1 MHSEIRIG
9 FRHQSMTKKLGQ
21 RAIVVGASMAGLMTA
36 RVLSEYFDQVLAI
49 DRDEIEDRPV
59 VHKSVP
65 QGHHLHAFLQ
75 GGLNVVSS
83 LYPSITEE
91 LRRLGA
97 TRIAMGRNAVW
108 YTPNGKAYNFTGS
121 VRTPFD
127 CGLEGYCASRGLLEF
142 VIRRRTSAISNIHFE
157 YGTTITELICRDA
170 TVVGV
175 RTADSR
181 SIEADL
187 VVDATGRAH
196 RARQWLAAIGFSSPD
211 ETEIGLDTAY
221 STANFRRHE
230 SFSGEPLIFITGPA
244 PHFTRRGYV
253 ITIENGTLL
262 VSLIGRFGD
271 FPPTD
276 KEGFIAFAKELHSD
290 LAYRIVKDG
299 EQLTAIAHQRFVS
312 SVQRHYERMGHCPQG
327 FVVIGD
333 ALCHFNPIYAQG
345 MSAAAKQVEILQ
357 EILSDS
363 AKQSRGLNGIASSF
377 FTQAAEFN
385 STPWNLAA
393 GADFAFPQTRGVRP
407 PGTAE
412 QARYFQQL
420 DKLAQEDSEVLRLM
434 TEVFHLVQPLS
445 ILREEPLRSR
455 VLGRLAN

>member
-1 MHSEIRIG
+1 
-9 FRHQSMTKKLGQ
+9 
-21 RAIVVGASMAGLMTA
+21 VVGASIAGLMTA
-36 RVLSEYFDQVLAI
+36 RVLSEYFDQVVAI
-49 DRDEIEDRPV
+49 DRDDIEDRPV

-127 CGLEGYCASRGLLEF
+127 SRLEGYCASRGLLEF
-142 VIRRRTSAISNIHFE
+142 AIRRRTAAISNIHFE
-157 YGTTITELICRDA
+157 YGTAVTELICRDA

-175 RTADSR
+175 RCVDSR

-187 VVDATGRAH
+187 VVDATGRAY
-196 RARQWLAAIGFSSPD
+196 RARQWLAAIGFSPPE

-221 STANFRRHE
+221 STANFRRPE
-230 SFSGEPLIFITGPA
+230 SYSGEPLIFITGLA

-290 LAYRIVKDG
+290 VAYRIIKDG

-312 SVQRHYERMGHCPQG
+312 SVQRHYERMKPCPER

-345 MSAAAKQVEILQ
+345 MSAAAKQAEILQ
-357 EILSDS
+357 EILSDCV
-363 AKQSRGLNGIASSF
+363 KQSCGLGGIASSF
-377 FTQAAEFN
+377 FTRAAEFN
-385 STPWNLAA
+385 RTPWALAA

-412 QARYFQQL
+412 QARYFAEL
-420 DKLAQEDSEVLRLM
+420 DKLAQEDAEIPRLM
-434 TEVFHLVQPLS
+434 TEVLHLVQPLS
-445 ILREEPLRSR
+445 VLQQEPLRSR
-455 VLGRLAN
+455 VLSRFAN

>member
-1 MHSEIRIG
+1 
-9 FRHQSMTKKLGQ
+9 MTKKLGE
-21 RAIVVGASMAGLMTA
+21 RAIVVGASIAGLMTA
-36 RVLSEYFDQVLAI
+36 RVLSEYFDQVIAI

-59 VHKSVP
+59 IHKSVP

-75 GGLNVVSS
+75 GGLNVISS
-83 LYPSITEE
+83 LYPSVTDE

-97 TRIAMGRNAVW
+97 TKIAMGRDAVW
-108 YTPNGKAYNFTGS
+108 YTPNGKAYNFAGS
-121 VRTPFD
+121 VRAPFNS
-127 CGLEGYCASRGLLEF
+127 GLEGYCASRGLLEF
-142 VIRRRTSAISNIHFE
+142 IIRQRTAAISNIHFK
-157 YGTTITELICRDA
+157 YGTSVTGLICPDA
-170 TVVGV
+170 AVVGV
-175 RTADSR
+175 RLVDSR

-196 RARQWLAAIGFSSPD
+196 RARQWLAAIGFSSPE

-221 STANFRRHE
+221 STANFRRPE
-230 SFSGEPLIFITGPA
+230 SFCGEPLIFITGPA

-276 KEGFIAFAKELHSD
+276 KEGFIAFARELHSD
-290 LAYRIVKDG
+290 LAYRVIKDG
-299 EQLTAIAHQRFVS
+299 EQLTPIAHQRFVS
-312 SVQRHYERMGHCPQG
+312 SVQRHYERMKPCPEG
-327 FVVIGD
+327 FLVIGD

-345 MSAAAKQVEILQ
+345 MSAAAKQAEILR
-357 EILSDS
+357 EILTGR
-363 AKQSRGLNGIASSF
+363 AAQSRGLGGIASSF
-377 FTQAAEFN
+377 FNQAAGFN

-407 PGTAE
+407 PNAPE
-412 QARYFQQL
+412 RARYFAEL
-420 DKLAQEDSEVLRLM
+420 DRLAQEDAEVLRLM

-445 ILREEPLRSR
+445 VLQEEPLRSR
-455 VLGRLAN
+455 VLSRFAS

>member
-1 MHSEIRIG
+1 M
-9 FRHQSMTKKLGQ
+9 KKLGR
-21 RAIVVGASMAGLMTA
+21 RAIVVGASIAGLMAA
-36 RVLSEYFDQVLAI
+36 RVLSEYFDQVVAI
-49 DRDEIEDRPV
+49 DRDEIEDGPA

-83 LYPSITEE
+83 LYPSVTEE
-91 LRRLGA
+91 LGRLGA
-97 TRIAMGRNAVW
+97 TKIAMGRDAVW

-121 VRTPFD
+121 VRTPFNSD
-127 CGLEGYCASRGLLEF
+127 LEGYCASRGLLEF
-142 VIRRRTSAISNIHFE
+142 VIRKRTAAISNIHFE
-157 YGTTITELICRDA
+157 YGTAVTELICRDA

-175 RTADSR
+175 RTVDSR

-221 STANFRRHE
+221 STANFRRPE

-276 KEGFIAFAKELHSD
+276 KEGFMAFAKELHSD
-290 LAYRIVKDG
+290 LAYRIIKDG
-299 EQLTAIAHQRFVS
+299 EQLTPIAHQRFVS
-312 SVQRHYERMGHCPQG
+312 SVQRHYERMNPCPEG
-327 FVVIGD
+327 FLVIGD

-345 MSAAAKQVEILQ
+345 MSAAAKQAGILR
-357 EILSDS
+357 ELLSDC
-363 AKQSRGLNGIASSF
+363 AKQSHGLGGITSSF

-385 STPWNLAA
+385 STPWNLAS

-407 PGTAE
+407 PGTAA
-412 QARYFQQL
+412 QARYFAEL
-420 DKLAQEDSEVLRLM
+420 DKLAQEDSEVLRLT

-445 ILREEPLRSR
+445 VLQQEPLRSR
-455 VLGRLAN
+455 VLSRFAS